1 MLFLISIQMDLTTTD
16 GPDAMDGFAD
26 APEQAAEIFARYI
39 HDGWGVGHAAGTAGG
54 TTGVLIF
61 LSIEDRT
68 VYFSRGLALERVLRD
83 TRVDAVIET
92 MKPFLRQKQYDQAV
106 LAAIAELDM
115 YLAAGP
121 ELDWEEWFAN
131 WFGTIV
137 VFGMF
142 GGFGI
147 CIYKDILD
155 RRHYARVSTQLS
167 DLDRARAEA
176 LQGTFK
182 ATSCPICLE
191 NFKKK
196 ECTVVHEHESEGEE
210 AETAAASSEESTP
223 LVDSEIDPT
232 TAGDESSTDDELVG
246 SDGLA
251 LKLLRCGHTFDET
264 CWQEWISSGNSHSIH
279 RCPICQQDVGE
290 EQPDSTTSPL
300 TVDPL
305 SIPRGGH
312 NDSDDNGQTM
322 VRQQDV
328 QINTTNYNAEHENG
342 GSAEEIR
349 RQLRSLAMRQYTTE
363 RNFRLLR
370 LAARYPQYIQRNE
383 LQRWT
388 QVSYNGSLAQEAQ
401 LARQAAE
408 TAKHSTSSW
417 GNTSSSSGFGGGFSS
432 GGRGGRW

>member
-1 MLFLISIQMDLTTTD
+1 MYMQMDLTTTD
-16 GPDAMDGFAD
+16 VPDAMDGFED

-39 HDGWGVGHAAGTAGG
+39 HDVWGVGGADDG

-68 VYFSRGLALERVLRD
+68 VYFSRGRALERVLRD

-92 MKPFLRQKQYDQAV
+92 MKPFLRQKKYDQAI
-106 LAAIAELDM
+106 LTAITELDI

-121 ELDWEEWFAN
+121 GLDWEEWFAN

-137 VFGMF
+137 VFSMF
-142 GGFGI
+142 GGFGL

-155 RRHYARVSTQLS
+155 RRHYARVSTHLN

-182 ATSCPICLE
+182 CTSCPICLE

-196 ECTVVHEHESEGEE
+196 ACTVIHEHVGEE

-223 LVDSEIDPT
+223 LVDSENDPT
-232 TAGDESSTDDELVG
+232 TDGGESSSTDDELVG

-251 LKLLRCGHTFDET
+251 LRLLRCGHTFDET

-290 EQPDSTTSPL
+290 EQPDSSTTSPL

-305 SIPRGGH
+305 SIPRGGQ
-312 NDSDDNGQTM
+312 NDNDDNGETM
-322 VRQQDV
+322 VRQQDA
-328 QINTTNYNAEHENG
+328 QINTTTITNYNAEHENG
-342 GSAEEIR
+342 DSTDEIR

-370 LAARYPQYIQRNE
+370 LAARFPQYIQRNE

-401 LARQAAE
+401 LARQAAIE
-408 TAKHSTSSW
+408 RSTSSSSSSSW
-417 GNTSSSSGFGGGFSS
+417 GNTSSGFGGGFSS